1 MRILLFFILLSTS
14 AFTQDTIF
22 FGKDFIVK
30 ENELL
35 IEKSFRSS
43 KNYIRV
49 IYHYNSDGILL
60 RRYWYNKEGKLLSVT
75 LDN

>member
-1 MRILLFFILLSTS
+1 MRILLFFILLSTR